1 METRLVTQPKWAS
14 HFNKDGERPDGGGAQ
29 ALQLRARDEQRVRP
43 VPAAVAVVGA
53 LGGGP
58 HRGGVPLRRVRPRHL
73 AVEMEE
79 EEEEEEEEVVVV

>member
-1 METRLVTQPKWAS
+1 
-14 HFNKDGERPDGGGAQ
+14 
-29 ALQLRARDEQRVRP
+29 
-43 VPAAVAVVGA
+43 VVGA

-58 HRGGVPLRRVRPRHL
+58 HRGGVPLCRARPRHL